1 MSDTIVTNK
10 EPLSV
15 CPLPLVVPLVVP
27 LSIAEKKLQKHR
39 ETVQKREEV
48 ARLKLQKRIELDQK
62 KQQYSSPL
70 APGSSACA
78 VAAMSIIALC
88 KLNMP
93 LVNTAFRRMIA
104 SRLIFPPKKNINKFA
119 TGGIAEECVSRLFCE
134 LGLLCNN
141 VSEESTVIDLVIQA
155 NTSKLGRPPDS
166 KKEAVDDS
174 AEKRNM
180 SFVGRMEVSLK
191 NSGSI
196 NYAPILENYRGQK
209 RAEIRPLP
217 PTFIVYTEM
226 DVKRVRMV
234 YVDHEIIRQGYP
246 DITDE
251 EFNAKIYANGDSN
264 LSFRSGFLPKFIPRL
279 PTEYILNAEYP
290 DDLADIKESSLSR
303 IALDEV
309 IRQLGR
315 SP

>member
-1 MSDTIVTNK
+1 MSNTIVTNK
-10 EPLSV
+10 ESLSV

-48 ARLKLQKRIELDQK
+48 ARLKLQKRIDLEQK

-70 APGSSACA
+70 VPGSSACA

-93 LVNTAFRRMIA
+93 LVNTAFSRMIA

-119 TGGIAEECVSRLFCE
+119 TGGIAEECVSCLFCE

-141 VSEESTVIDLVIQA
+141 VSEESTVIDLVIQT
-155 NTSKLGRPPDS
+155 NTSKL
-166 KKEAVDDS
+166 
-174 AEKRNM
+174 
-180 SFVGRMEVSLK
+180 EVSLK

-226 DVKRVRMV
+226 DIKRVRMV

-246 DITDE
+246 DLTDE

-279 PTEYILNAEYP
+279 PTEYILNADYP
-290 DDLADIKESSLSR
+290 DDLVDIKESSLSR

-309 IRQLGR
+309 IRQISGPIPERGLTK
-315 SP
+315 